1 MKVKTK
7 LFAMCYE
14 IVGKREMEVELPDDA
29 VVMDVLKYIEK
40 DHHEIAELYDVIQVA
55 VNWEFT
61 DPNAKLKD
69 GDEVALIPPV
79 TGGK

>member
-1 MKVKTK
+1 MRVKVK

-14 IVGKREMEVELPDDA
+14 IVGKREMNLELADGA
-29 VVMDVLKYIEK
+29 VVMDVLKHIEK

-61 DPNAKLKD
+61 EPATKLKE

-79 TGGK
+79 TGGR